1 MAPPLWSFLNLLLV
15 SSSWFS
21 SLKLSLGPTPQLS
34 EACTWPR
41 LLKHYNSE
49 MFQWKSLSSNCVL
62 WHYNKLLMKIVRF
75 VALRCGLCVF
85 VCVCRDEQG
94 NLTSDD
100 RGQGL
105 PTAKGSE
112 SPNSFLDQ
120 EYRHRFP
127 LMEDEAVLYC
137 YEYEPGRGAPP
148 SRRDATPTYG
158 KNTHTHTAP
167 PLIHLKFSNIPT
179 LLNL

>member
-21 SLKLSLGPTPQLS
+21 SLKLSLGPAPQLS

-85 VCVCRDEQG
+85 VCVCVGMSRGISQVMIEVRGFLQPKALSLRTPSWIR
-94 NLTSDD
+94 NIVIASLWWRMKLCSTVTSMSQAVEL
-100 RGQGL
+100 RPL
-105 PTAKGSE
+105 AETP
-112 SPNSFLDQ
+112 
-120 EYRHRFP
+120 HP
-127 LMEDEAVLYC
+127 LMVKTRTHTQ
-137 YEYEPGRGAPP
+137 PHPSSIWSFQISPP
-148 SRRDATPTYG
+148 S
-158 KNTHTHTAP
+158 
-167 PLIHLKFSNIPT
+167 
-179 LLNL
+179 